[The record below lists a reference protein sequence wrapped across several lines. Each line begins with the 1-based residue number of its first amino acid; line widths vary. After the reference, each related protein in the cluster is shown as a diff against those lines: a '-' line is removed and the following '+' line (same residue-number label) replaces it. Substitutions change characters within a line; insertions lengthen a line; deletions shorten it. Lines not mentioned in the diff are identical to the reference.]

1 MSERESSDRNV
12 TVFRSVSW
20 SVHGRE
26 RERKKERQKG
36 EGVNL

>member
-26 RERKKERQKG
+26 SESERKRDRKG
-36 EGVNL
+36 RG